1 MSSALDEDTR
11 QTLDAG
17 RETAGAMLRSAQKD
31 LQKVFIVFLI
41 GFLGTFYALQ
51 LWVWEFLKNVTE
63 AQMNAAT
70 AENVRFIAQTPFDV
84 ILLQGKISIVAGII
98 VALPIFIY
106 FSRDALRERDMWPQS
121 PVKPWKIVVIG
132 LMAAVLFFAGLVYGY
147 SLFFPLM
154 FKFLANNAISVGF
167 SPRYSIVKWAQFI
180 FLLTLSFGFAAQ
192 MPLAITGLSYSGI
205 VKYETF
211 RDKWRHA
218 VVLIFVFGA
227 FFSPPDPFTQIMWA
241 VPLLVLY
248 GASLYLAK
256 VVVTAK
262 RGSQQINLGRT
273 VRTQWNVVLG
283 FIALFAGSV
292 YAFYAYGGVGQVN
305 RGLAWLGSSY
315 RVVPVANQL
324 PYGAE
329 TTVLVYSAAAGV
341 VGLLLGLFYG
351 IYRDI
356 EATAGSQVGGQTGDP
371 AAIDLTELDAAGVR
385 AAPPEAF
392 AGLTEEEAMGYA
404 GAAID
409 DGDNAKAQAIL
420 DRFDEAEES
429 RDDESESEGQTSV
442 PGVDDDVG
450 DRASR
455 ASGTLLEGLTDG
467 ERDEDDIG
475 GYYKDLAFIVDSLR
489 SRSFVLIGW
498 FMLVLAGT
506 FAWLYSGG
514 IGDIYE
520 GFLSQMPAA
529 FDIEQVN
536 VITLHP
542 VEALIFEVKFSTLV
556 AVIATLPLLA
566 YFAWPALR
574 ERNFVRGHRGV
585 IFGWAGVLLVGLL
598 GGLYLGYIYVAPAVI
613 SYLAADALA
622 ANVVISYQIT
632 DFFWLIFFTTAGIGI
647 LADIP
652 VLMVLLNT
660 IGISYRRMRGRWREV
675 TVAILTIA
683 ALFTPADVITMF
695 MVTIPLMVAYGVGIG
710 VLFVLTLGGRRDLAP
725 APGTTD
731 A

>member
-63 AQMNAAT
+63 ARMNAAT

-98 VALPIFIY
+98 VALPIFVY

-121 PVKPWKIVVIG
+121 PVKPWKLVLIG
-132 LMAAVLFFAGLVYGY
+132 LMATALFSAGLLYGY
-147 SLFFPLM
+147 SLFFPIM
-154 FKFLANNAISVGF
+154 FKFLAGNAISVGF
-167 SPRYSIVKWAQFI
+167 DPRYSIVKWAQFI

-205 VKYETF
+205 VPYETF

-218 VVLIFVFGA
+218 TVLIFVFGA

-283 FIALFAGSV
+283 AAVLFGGAV
-292 YAFYAYGGVGQVN
+292 YAFYSYGGIGQVN
-305 RGLAWLGSSY
+305 RGLAWLGSTY
-315 RVVPVANQL
+315 RVVPVGQQL
-324 PYGAE
+324 PFASE
-329 TTVLVYSAAAGV
+329 TTILLYSAVAGV
-341 VGLLLGLFYG
+341 VGLLLGLLYG

-356 EATAGSQVGGQTGDP
+356 EATAGPQVGGRPGEP
-371 AAIDLTELDAAGVR
+371 AAIDLADLDAAGVR

-392 AGLTEEEAMGYA
+392 ADLTEEEAMNHA
-404 GAAID
+404 SAAID

-429 RDDESESEGQTSV
+429 RDEEPDGEGSV
-442 PGVDDDVG
+442 PGVNDDVG

-475 GYYKDLAFIVDSLR
+475 GYYKDVAFILDSLR
-489 SRSFVLIGW
+489 SRSFIIIGW

-514 IGDIYE
+514 IGTIFD
-520 GFLSQMPAA
+520 GFLAQMPAA
-529 FDIEQVN
+529 FDIDQVN

-542 VEALIFEVKFSTLV
+542 VEALIFEVKFSTLI

-566 YFAWPALR
+566 FFAWPALR
-574 ERNFVRGHRGV
+574 ERNFVRGHRIV
-585 IFGWAGVLLVGLL
+585 IFGWAGVLLTGLL
-598 GGLYLGYIYVAPAVI
+598 GGLYLGYIYIAPAVI

-660 IGISYRRMRGRWREV
+660 IGLSYRRMRGRWREV
-675 TVAILTIA
+675 TVGILTVA
-683 ALFTPADVITMF
+683 ALFTPADIITMF
-695 MVTIPLMVAYGVGIG
+695 MVTIPLMVAYAVGLT
-710 VLFVLTLGGRRDLAP
+710 VLFVLTFGGRRDLAP
-725 APGTTD
+725 APGSSD

>member
-11 QTLDAG
+11 QTLSEG
-17 RETAGAMLRSAQKD
+17 REAAGAMLRSAQKD

-63 AQMNAAT
+63 ARMNAAT

-98 VALPIFIY
+98 VALPIFVF
-106 FSRDALRERDMWPQS
+106 FSRDALRERGAWPQS
-121 PVKPWKIVVIG
+121 PVSLWKLVVLG
-132 LMAAVLFFAGLVYGY
+132 LMAAALFFAGLVYGY
-147 SLFFPLM
+147 SLFFPIM
-154 FKFLANNAISVGF
+154 FKFLAGNAISVGF
-167 SPRYSIVKWAQFI
+167 APRYSIVKWAQFI

-205 VKYETF
+205 VRYETF

-262 RGSQQINLGRT
+262 RGSQQINLRRT
-273 VRTQWNVVLG
+273 VRSQWNVVLG
-283 FIALFAGSV
+283 FAVLFAGTV
-292 YAFYAYGGVGQVN
+292 NAFYSYGGVDRLN
-305 RGLAWLGSSY
+305 RALAWLGSSY
-315 RVVPVANQL
+315 RVVPVAEQL
-324 PYGAE
+324 PYAGE
-329 TTVLVYSAAAGV
+329 TTILVYSAVAGA
-341 VGLLLGLFYG
+341 VGLTLGMLYG
-351 IYRDI
+351 VYRDI
-356 EATAGSQVGGQTGDP
+356 EATAGSQVGGRAGEP

-392 AGLTEEEAMGYA
+392 ADLTEDEAMAHA

-409 DGDNAKAQAIL
+409 NDDNAKAQAIL
-420 DRFDEAEES
+420 DRFDEAEATRDEEPES
-429 RDDESESEGQTSV
+429 QDGVSV
-442 PGVDDDVG
+442 VNDDVG

-475 GYYKDLAFIVDSLR
+475 GYYKDVAFILDSLR
-489 SRSFVLIGW
+489 SRSFLIIGW

-529 FDIEQVN
+529 FDIDQVN

-574 ERNFVRGHRGV
+574 DRNLVRGHRSV
-585 IFGWAGVLLVGLL
+585 IFGWAGVLLAGLL
-598 GGLYLGYIYVAPAVI
+598 GGLYLGYNYIAPAVI

-660 IGISYRRMRGRWREV
+660 IGLSYRRMRGRWREV
-675 TVAILTIA
+675 TVGLLTVA
-683 ALFTPADVITMF
+683 ALFTPADIITMF
-695 MVTIPLMVAYGVGIG
+695 MVTIPLMVAYGIGIAL
-710 VLFVLTLGGRRDLAP
+710 LFVLTLGGRRDLAP
-725 APGTTD
+725 APGTSD

>member
-51 LWVWEFLKNVTE
+51 LWVWEFLKNVTR
-63 AQMNAAT
+63 AQMEAST
-70 AENVRFIAQTPFDV
+70 AQDVRFIAQTPFDV

-98 VALPIFIY
+98 VALPIFVY
-106 FSRDALRERDMWPQS
+106 FSRDALKARGMWPQS
-121 PVKPWKIVVIG
+121 PVKPWKLALIG

-248 GASLYLAK
+248 AASLYLAK

-262 RGSQQINLGRT
+262 RGSQQIDLGRT
-273 VRTQWNVVLG
+273 VRSQWNIVLG
-283 FIALFAGSV
+283 FAILFGGATN
-292 YAFYAYGGVGQVN
+292 AFYSYGGLDYVN
-305 RGLAWLGSSY
+305 WALAYLNSTY
-315 RVVPVANQL
+315 RVVPLGQQL
-324 PYGAE
+324 PYPAE
-329 TTVLVYSAAAGV
+329 TTILIYSAAAGA

-356 EATAGSQVGGQTGDP
+356 EATAGPQVRGQTGDP

-392 AGLTEEEAMGYA
+392 TGLTEEEAMGYA
-404 GAAID
+404 SAAID

-429 RDDESESEGQTSV
+429 REEEPEEGNSV

-475 GYYKDLAFIVDSLR
+475 GYYKDVAFIVDSLR
-489 SRSFVLIGW
+489 SRSFILVGW
-498 FMLVLAGT
+498 FMVVLAGT

-514 IGDIYE
+514 IGTIFD
-520 GFLSQMPAA
+520 GFLAQMPAA

-542 VEALIFEVKFSTLV
+542 VEALIFEVKFSTLI
-556 AVIATLPLLA
+556 AAIATLPLLA
-566 YFAWPALR
+566 FFAWPALR
-574 ERNFVRGHRGV
+574 ERNFVRGHRSV
-585 IFGWAGVLLVGLL
+585 IFGWAAVLLGGLL
-598 GGLYLGYIYVAPAVI
+598 GGLYLGYVYIAPTVI

-660 IGISYRRMRGRWREV
+660 VGLSYRRMRGRWREV

-683 ALFTPADVITMF
+683 ALFTPADIITMF
-695 MVTIPLMVAYGVGIG
+695 MVTIPLMAAYATGIA

-725 APGTTD
+725 APGTSD